1 MLRNG
6 VPGVVEELLRFRPL
20 AGIKVMYALLT
31 KPVFMQVYEAVCGAD
46 SDFLDFIAFSVILI
60 FTIVAIPHGCHS
72 GADFPVF
79 LKIRFYYTTSGFKRV
94 RRFSFIQYPRK
105 HHSPFCMQLS

>member
-1 MLRNG
+1 MAITKKPVPLRG
-6 VPGVVEELLRFRPL
+6 LRQCTAP
-20 AGIKVMYALLT
+20 LT

-60 FTIVAIPHGCHS
+60 FRISAIPHGCHS
-72 GADFPVF
+72 GADFPFF
-79 LKIRFYYTTSGFKRV
+79 LKIRFYYTTSGFKKV

-105 HHSPFCMQLS
+105 HHSPFCM